1 MGPDEHRRLTEL
13 RVKAKRADKVAKD
26 AKRDL
31 GDFERE
37 LFDRMVAQGW
47 VPNETSI
54 KFGGVTHAPAE
65 TPYGTVQD
73 VKQLVEW
80 ARENMPQLLEEYP
93 KIRSGILNEEVRKRL
108 DNGEPPPPG
117 AGYWVKTYI
126 STHGAKASETLDADE
141 DT

>member
-1 MGPDEHRRLTEL
+1 MGPNEHKHLTKL
-13 RVKAKRADKVAKD
+13 RVAAKAADRKAKD

-31 GDFERE
+31 GDYERE

-73 VKQLVEW
+73 VADLVPW
-80 ARENMPQLLEEYP
+80 AQENMPELLEDHP
-93 KIRSGILNEEVRKRL
+93 KVRAGRLNELVRTRL
-108 DNGEPPPPG
+108 DNGEPMPPG
-117 AGYWVKTYI
+117 VGYWVKTFI
-126 STHGAKASETLDADE
+126 STHGAKASETLDDE
-141 DT
+141 GGD